1 MSRQLRGAILDA
13 VAEKSLEGLC
23 DGRVPARSAT
33 WRDALVKRVPNERVP
48 ELVPLFASGGKRL
61 DHERLQR
68 FVDGVEKG
76 FFACVGQRRAEQ
88 RKIEL
93 APDHGGDDQR
103 LGSRAPTDG

>member
-1 MSRQLRGAILDA
+1 MSACLNWYH
-13 VAEKSLEGLC
+13 SS
-23 DGRVPARSAT
+23 PA
-33 WRDALVKRVPNERVP
+33 
-48 ELVPLFASGGKRL
+48 GGIRF

-76 FFACVGQRRAEQ
+76 FFAGVGQRRAEQ

-103 LGSRAPTDG
+103 PVRERRQMAPT